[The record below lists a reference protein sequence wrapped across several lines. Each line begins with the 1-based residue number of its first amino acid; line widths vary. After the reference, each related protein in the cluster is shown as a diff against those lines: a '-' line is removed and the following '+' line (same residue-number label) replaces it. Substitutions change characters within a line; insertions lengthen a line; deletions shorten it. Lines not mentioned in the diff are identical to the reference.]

1 MIRKTHILVLFMA
14 LAGVSAHAADIV
26 VIVHPS
32 AQPLS
37 KEKAGDI
44 FLGKEPTYAPVDYP
58 DSVPL
63 KAEFYKKLTSRDLT
77 QVKTTWTRVVFT
89 GKGLAPKEH
98 ADAAAI
104 KKAVA
109 ADPKAVGYI
118 EKSALDGT
126 VKAALQVE

>member
-1 MIRKTHILVLFMA
+1 MISKKHFIA
-14 LAGVSAHAADIV
+14 LALAAAGSAACAADLV

-58 DSVPL
+58 DAVPL

-89 GKGLAPKEH
+89 GKGLAPKEYP
-98 ADAAAI
+98 DAAAV

-118 EKSALDGT
+118 DKSALDGT
-126 VKAALQVE
+126 VKAALQVD

>member
-1 MIRKTHILVLFMA
+1 MTPKNIALALVLA
-14 LAGVSAHAADIV
+14 ISGAAAQAADIV

-32 AQPLS
+32 AQALT
-37 KEKAGDI
+37 KEKASDI
-44 FLGKEPTYAPVDYP
+44 FLGKEPTYSPVDYA
-58 DSVPL
+58 DSQPL

-89 GKGLAPKEH
+89 GKGLAPKELG
-98 ADAAAI
+98 DSAAV

-118 EKSALDGT
+118 DKSALDGT
-126 VKAALQVE
+126 VKVALQVE